1 MKTSRTN
8 KDEKQKAHKL
18 KKQKSKT
25 KTTTTTKKARTSTMK
40 DLMARALPK
49 FSYSSYKLSRS
60 KKRKYSF
67 HCPITGC
74 KRTFMSVKSWNLHH
88 LNRHHDVKYQ
98 CSTCLKWIKTPS
110 RFNEHKYTHKEA
122 RYKCG
127 RCSKTFYF
135 ESGLKLHKHL
145 HKRHRTYKCFSKN
158 CNKLYKWP
166 QDLLRHV
173 KSHLGRN
180 LCCKVCDYST
190 YEKRLLTQHE
200 VMHQDIKNYKCR
212 KNCIQTF
219 KHCMQ

>member
-1 MKTSRTN
+1 
-8 KDEKQKAHKL
+8 
-18 KKQKSKT
+18 
-25 KTTTTTKKARTSTMK
+25 
-40 DLMARALPK
+40 
-49 FSYSSYKLSRS
+49 
-60 KKRKYSF
+60 
-67 HCPITGC
+67 
-74 KRTFMSVKSWNLHH
+74 MSVKSWNLHH
-88 LNRHHDVKYQ
+88 LNKHHDMRYQ

-145 HKRHRTYKCFSKN
+145 HKRHRTYKCFSKI

-180 LCCKVCDYST
+180 LHCKVCDYST

-200 VMHQDIKNYKCR
+200 VTHQDIKNYKCR